1 MMFSKKSL
9 FVPAAL
15 ILTSFLGVSAANAQI
30 CFTLASLQGSY
41 AFIGNY
47 GANVAIAL
55 GQRYL
60 DGNGN
65 LTGTAIINEPTAGS
79 TTGARTITTAT
90 QAGTYTVNC
99 DGTGQFNRILT
110 AADGTK
116 SNQVDDFVITG
127 EIVQDGQLIATT
139 IVDAQEVPSAIVQGG
154 VFLTRVH
161 TRLPDVRSAPSQTAS
176 HQRRKPSRAFAPT
189 VSFLTDVK

>member
-1 MMFSKKSL
+1 MFSKKSS
-9 FVPAAL
+9 FVTAVL
-15 ILTSFLGVSAANAQI
+15 IFTSFLGVSGASAQI

-41 AFIGNY
+41 SIIGNY
-47 GANVAIAL
+47 GSNIAVAF
-55 GQRYL
+55 GTRYL

-65 LTGTAIINEPTAGS
+65 LTGSAIINQPTAGS
-79 TTGARTITTAT
+79 ATGARTITTAT

-99 DGTGQFNRILT
+99 DGTGQFNRVLT

-116 SNQVDDFVITG
+116 TNQVDDFIITG

-139 IVDAQEVPSAIVQGG
+139 IVDAQQVPSAIVQGG

-161 TRLPDVRSAPSQTAS
+161 TRLPDRP
-176 HQRRKPSRAFAPT
+176 APT
-189 VSFLTDVK
+189 QQ

>member
-1 MMFSKKSL
+1 MFSKKRF
-9 FVPAAL
+9 FVPAVL
-15 ILTSFLGVSAANAQI
+15 VFTSFLGVSGANAQI
-30 CFTLASLQGSY
+30 CFSLASLQGSY

-47 GANVAIAL
+47 GSNIAIAF
-55 GQRYL
+55 GTRYL

-65 LTGTAIINEPTAGS
+65 LTGAAIINEPTAGS
-79 TTGARTITTAT
+79 TTGARTIATAT

-99 DGTGQFNRILT
+99 DGTGQFNRVLT

-116 SNQVDDFVITG
+116 TNQVDDFIITG

-139 IVDAQEVPSAIVQGG
+139 IVDAQQVPSAIVQGG

-161 TRLPDVRSAPSQTAS
+161 TRQPDVRSAPSET
-176 HQRRKPSRAFAPT
+176 PSSNAKSAKTGLT
-189 VSFLTDVK
+189 VKN

>member
-1 MMFSKKSL
+1 MFSRKRL
-9 FVPAAL
+9 FVPAVLVFA
-15 ILTSFLGVSAANAQI
+15 SFLGISDANAQL

-41 AFIGNY
+41 SVIGNY
-47 GANVAIAL
+47 GSNIGIAF
-55 GQRYL
+55 GTRYL

-65 LTGTAIINEPTAGS
+65 LTGTAVINGPTAGS
-79 TTGARTITTAT
+79 ATGARTITTAT

-99 DGTGQFNRILT
+99 NGTGQFNRILT

-116 SNQVDDFVITG
+116 TNQVDDFIITG

-139 IVDAQEVPSAIVQGG
+139 ILDAQQVPSAIVQGG

-161 TRLPDVRSAPSQTAS
+161 TRLPDVPAAPSQAAS
-176 HQRRKPSRAFAPT
+176 SNGKSAKPA
-189 VSFLTDVK
+189 LMVKN